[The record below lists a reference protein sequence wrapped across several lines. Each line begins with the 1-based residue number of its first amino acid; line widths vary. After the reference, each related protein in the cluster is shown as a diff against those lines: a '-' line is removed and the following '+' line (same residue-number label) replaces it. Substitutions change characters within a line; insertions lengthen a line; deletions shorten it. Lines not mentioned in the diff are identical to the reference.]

1 MTDSPLTSTDNPLG
15 FLGLGLLSRNI
26 VLAAARQGFPV
37 AGYDRDP
44 GQAAVLRKQ
53 SGGLPVTVCATIAE
67 FIGILR
73 PPRAILVLLQGG
85 PQLEELFRELGMLL
99 TAGDL
104 LIDGA
109 SYHHVVTPR
118 RRRFFA
124 GHGVH
129 FLSAGIGSSGHCH
142 QYGCRHLYPELQ
154 ESCRRIRPLFES
166 TAIAAAGEP
175 CVTFVTQQVAGQ
187 LRRLEL
193 EGLRL
198 LPAET
203 AGVPEGAAG

>member
-1 MTDSPLTSTDNPLG
+1 MIDAPLNFTNNPLG
-15 FLGLGLLSRNI
+15 FLGLGLLSRNLM
-26 VLAAARQGFPV
+26 LAAARQGFPV

-53 SGGLPVTVCATIAE
+53 SGGLPVTVCATMAE
-67 FIGILR
+67 FIGVLR

-85 PQLEELFRELGMLL
+85 PHLEELFRELAILMN
-99 TAGDL
+99 AGDL

-142 QYGCRHLYPELQ
+142 QYGCRQLYPELQ
-154 ESCRRIRPLFES
+154 ESCRRFRPLFES

-175 CVTFVTQQVAGQ
+175 CVTFVARQVAAL

-193 EGLRL
+193 ACFRL
-198 LPAET
+198 PPAET
-203 AGVPEGAAG
+203 SGVPEGAAG